1 MFGFKPS
8 LKVISYLKLDSM
20 THIVME
26 ITKEEP
32 GIFKQRQLCI
42 QMDRLTSGKSDY
54 HVFIKWLL

>member
-1 MFGFKPS
+1 
-8 LKVISYLKLDSM
+8 M

-54 HVFIKWLL
+54 HVFIKWLGRFYNYYNF